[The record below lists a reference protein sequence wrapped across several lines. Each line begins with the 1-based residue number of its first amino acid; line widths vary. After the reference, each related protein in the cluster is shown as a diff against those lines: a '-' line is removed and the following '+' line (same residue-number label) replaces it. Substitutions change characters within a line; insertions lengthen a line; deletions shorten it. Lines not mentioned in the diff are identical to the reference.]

1 MARAETHHD
10 SYEQHRAELMVPA
23 AQRVSTAAA
32 AMAAIYGVADVL
44 VEGVQ
49 AEDVLFYGTLLAISA
64 AGGLAAARV
73 PPRQLGCWMFALDLA
88 FSLTQL
94 ARLAVPT
101 TSSSAT
107 VLFYALK
114 MLAVGLVLPWS
125 RRLHAVSIAVALVA
139 CALAVVLRNA
149 VMGVP
154 IEIHQLVGPPLAG
167 LLAWFGGAAM
177 ERTRRQL
184 HDRMEHLA
192 ASETRLRVLLAE
204 READTGVAEAL
215 ARVGSVV
222 VGAINKPGLLERLAE
237 VSARVLGA
245 DFGHVLLHDPA
256 DDAYFVAAGWGDP
269 PDQWEAIRMMRFPRA
284 ALPRVHETLDETGL
298 FQSGPDF
305 ARPLLPPDLQRPLG
319 VTVAMVVQ
327 LRHEGAP
334 LGLVSVGCRGRRE
347 PFSAQQ
353 QRIARGIAR
362 VASLGLA
369 NASLFE
375 ELERAN
381 RIKDDFVASMSHEL
395 RTPLNVILGYQA
407 LLLDGEFGPLS
418 AEQGETLAR
427 VQASSVQ
434 LLDMVSAI
442 LDLSRLEANRVETA
456 MAPIDVGA
464 FFAELRALPVDAA
477 GDAAG
482 RAAAIEWHVA
492 PGLPPLVSDVVKLR
506 VVVRNLL
513 ANAVKFGG
521 GGAVRVTAR
530 GDDEGIEISVADEGI
545 GIAPEAL
552 EAIFEPFRQAD
563 ASIAARFGGAGLG
576 LHIARRLVDVLGG
589 TITVASEPGRGATF
603 TVRLP
608 LAPLPA
614 AVPVYAG

>member
-1 MARAETHHD
+1 MATAEAHQET
-10 SYEQHRAELMVPA
+10 YEQHRAELMVPA
-23 AQRVSTAAA
+23 VQRVATAAA
-32 AMAAIYGVADVL
+32 VMAVLYGFADIL
-44 VEGVQ
+44 VDGFQV
-49 AEDVLFYGTLLAISA
+49 EDALFYGTLLAISA
-64 AGGLAAARV
+64 AGSLAAARV
-73 PPRQLGCWMFALDLA
+73 PPRRLGHWMFALDLA
-88 FSLTQL
+88 FSLVQL
-94 ARLAVPT
+94 TRLAVPT
-101 TSSSAT
+101 TSSSGT
-107 VLFYALK
+107 VLFYSLK
-114 MLAVGLVLPWS
+114 MLALGLVLPWS

-139 CALAVVLRNA
+139 CALALALRNV
-149 VMGVP
+149 VMDVP
-154 IEIHQLVGPPLAG
+154 VEVHHLVGPPLAG
-167 LLAWFGGAAM
+167 LLSWFGGAAL

-184 HDRMEHLA
+184 HERTEHLA
-192 ASETRLRVLLAE
+192 ASETRLRSLPAE
-204 READTGVAEAL
+204 READAGVAEAL
-215 ARVGSVV
+215 ARVGRVV

-237 VSARVLGA
+237 VSARVLDA

-269 PDQWEAIRMMRFPRA
+269 ADQWEAIRMMRFPRA

-305 ARPLLPPDLQRPLG
+305 ARPLLPPDLQRSVG
-319 VTVAMVVQ
+319 VTLAMVVQ
-327 LRHEGAP
+327 LRHEGVP
-334 LGLVSVGCRGRRE
+334 LGLVAVGFRGRRE

-353 QRIARGIAR
+353 QRIARGVAR

-369 NASLFE
+369 NASLFD
-375 ELERAN
+375 ELERAH

-418 AEQGETLAR
+418 AEQAETLAR

-442 LDLSRLEANRVETA
+442 LDLSRLEADRVETA

-464 FFAELRALPVDAA
+464 FFAELRALPIDAA
-477 GDAAG
+477 GDAAV
-482 RAAAIEWHVA
+482 AIEWHVA
-492 PGLPPLVSDVVKLR
+492 PGLPPLISDVAKLR

-521 GGAVRVTAR
+521 GGTVRVTAR
-530 GDDEGIEISVADEGI
+530 GDDDGVEISVADEGI
-545 GIAPEAL
+545 GIAPEVL

-563 ASIAARFGGAGLG
+563 ASIAARFGGVGLG

-589 TITVASEPGRGATF
+589 TITVASQPGHGATF
-603 TVRLP
+603 SVRLP

-614 AVPVYAG
+614 VVPAYAG